1 MFFRKSFVGPPVQ
14 IHFMKPPLPNI
25 FSPSLGQE
33 VSWAGNWTC
42 GVGEGVGVGDAEGVG
57 VGDGVG

>member
-1 MFFRKSFVGPPVQ
+1 
-14 IHFMKPPLPNI
+14 MKPPLPNI